1 MKTTISNKEKT
12 AALKK
17 EAAEKSLTFKE
28 VVKLHRKENR
38 KEHRV
43 KIISNEQRLVLH
55 RKRKLAGEFAVV
67 KKHEAAE
74 TRFERIL
81 NEKIENLNQFR
92 KHSGKSMSDEQYE
105 SAKAS
110 LESSSKREQR
120 LIDKRIN
127 RKQRIENQKA
137 RQTEEVM
144 KQIKHFLESESKHKA
159 KKEEKRSKYAG
170 KKKKVPPRKL
180 EPNEKVITYPY
191 YISINV
197 FKDKTHK
204 ERIDLDPIGMNISQ
218 DSLHKW
224 MNHYHRMYSDLYKD
238 NYVGT
243 FVYNN
248 PTLDHCILESINS
261 KYYNID
267 GYLTSRIAS
276 QRAAAAA

>member
-1 MKTTISNKEKT
+1 MKTTISNKERI

-17 EAAEKSLTFKE
+17 EATEKGLTFKE

-38 KEHRV
+38 KEYRAKV
-43 KIISNEQRLVLH
+43 ISNIQRLVLH
-55 RKRKLAGEFAVV
+55 RKRKLADAFTVV
-67 KKHEAAE
+67 KKHVSAEA
-74 TRFERIL
+74 RFERIL

-120 LIDKRIN
+120 LVDKRIN

-144 KQIKHFLESESKHKA
+144 KQIKHFLEAESKRKA
-159 KKEEKRSKYAG
+159 KKEEKQSKYAG

-180 EPNEKVITYPY
+180 EPKEKVVTYPY
-191 YISINV
+191 YISVNV

-238 NYVGT
+238 DYVGT
-243 FVYNN
+243 FVYNR

>member
-17 EAAEKSLTFKE
+17 EAAEKDLTFKE
-28 VVKLHRKENR
+28 VVKLHRKENH

-120 LIDKRIN
+120 LVDKRIN

-144 KQIKHFLESESKHKA
+144 KQIKHFLESESKRKA

-180 EPNEKVITYPY
+180 EPKEKVVTYPY
-191 YISINV
+191 YISVNV

-238 NYVGT
+238 DYVGT

>member
-17 EAAEKSLTFKE
+17 EAAEKGITFKE

-43 KIISNEQRLVLH
+43 KTISNEQRLVLH

-137 RQTEEVM
+137 RHTEEVM
-144 KQIKHFLESESKHKA
+144 KQIKHFLESESKRKA
-159 KKEEKRSKYAG
+159 KKEEKQSKYAG

-180 EPNEKVITYPY
+180 EPKEKVVTYPY

-238 NYVGT
+238 DYVGT
-243 FVYNN
+243 FVYNS

>member
-12 AALKK
+12 AAIKK
-17 EAAEKSLTFKE
+17 EAAEKGITFKE

-43 KIISNEQRLVLH
+43 KTISNEQRLVLH

-110 LESSSKREQR
+110 LESSSKRV
-120 LIDKRIN
+120 
-127 RKQRIENQKA
+127 ENQKA

-144 KQIKHFLESESKHKA
+144 KQIKHFLESESKRKA
-159 KKEEKRSKYAG
+159 KKEEKQSKYAG

-180 EPNEKVITYPY
+180 EPKEKVVTYPY
-191 YISINV
+191 YISVNV

-224 MNHYHRMYSDLYKD
+224 MNHYHRMYSDLHKD
-238 NYVGT
+238 DYVGT
-243 FVYNN
+243 FVYNS

>member
-17 EAAEKSLTFKE
+17 EAAEKDLTFKE

-38 KEHRV
+38 KKRRAKV
-43 KIISNEQRLVLH
+43 ISNIQRLVLH

-144 KQIKHFLESESKHKA
+144 KQIKHFLESESKRKA

-180 EPNEKVITYPY
+180 EPKEKVVTYPY
-191 YISINV
+191 YISVNV

-238 NYVGT
+238 DYVGT

>member
-1 MKTTISNKEKT
+1 MKTTISNKERT

-17 EAAEKSLTFKE
+17 EAAKKGLTFKE

-43 KIISNEQRLVLH
+43 KVISNIQRLVLH
-55 RKRKLAGEFAVV
+55 RKRKLAGKFAVV
-67 KKHEAAE
+67 KKHVSAEA
-74 TRFERIL
+74 RFERIL

-110 LESSSKREQR
+110 LESSSKREQQ

-127 RKQRIENQKA
+127 RKQRIENQKT
-137 RQTEEVM
+137 RQTEEIM
-144 KQIKHFLESESKHKA
+144 KQIKLFLESESKRKA
-159 KKEEKRSKYAG
+159 KKEEKQSKYAG

-180 EPNEKVITYPY
+180 EPKEKVVTYPY

-238 NYVGT
+238 DYVGT

>member
-1 MKTTISNKEKT
+1 MKTTISNKERI
-12 AALKK
+12 AALKE
-17 EAAEKSLTFKE
+17 EAAEKGLTFKE

-38 KEHRV
+38 KEHRAKV
-43 KIISNEQRLVLH
+43 ISNVQRLVLH
-55 RKRKLAGEFAVV
+55 RKRKLAGEFTVV
-67 KKHEAAE
+67 KKHVSAEA
-74 TRFERIL
+74 RFERIL

-120 LIDKRIN
+120 LVDKRIN
-127 RKQRIENQKA
+127 RKQRIENRKT
-137 RQTEEVM
+137 RQTEEIM
-144 KQIKHFLESESKHKA
+144 KQLKHFLEAESKRKA
-159 KKEEKRSKYAG
+159 KKEEKQSKYAG

-180 EPNEKVITYPY
+180 EPKEKVVTYPY
-191 YISINV
+191 YISVNV

-238 NYVGT
+238 DYVGT
-243 FVYNN
+243 FVYNS
-248 PTLDHCILESINS
+248 PALDHCILESINS

>member
-1 MKTTISNKEKT
+1 M
-12 AALKK
+12 
-17 EAAEKSLTFKE
+17 
-28 VVKLHRKENR
+28 
-38 KEHRV
+38 
-43 KIISNEQRLVLH
+43 VLH

-67 KKHEAAE
+67 KKHVSAEA
-74 TRFERIL
+74 RFERIL

-120 LIDKRIN
+120 LTDKRIN
-127 RKQRIENQKA
+127 RKQRIENRKT

-144 KQIKHFLESESKHKA
+144 KQIKHFLESESKRKA

-204 ERIDLDPIGMNISQ
+204 ERIDLNPIGMNISQ

-238 NYVGT
+238 DYVGT
-243 FVYNN
+243 FVYNS

>member
-17 EAAEKSLTFKE
+17 EAAEKGLTFKE

-144 KQIKHFLESESKHKA
+144 KQIKHFLESESKRKA

-170 KKKKVPPRKL
+170 KKKKVSPRKL
-180 EPNEKVITYPY
+180 EPKEKVVTYPY

-204 ERIDLDPIGMNISQ
+204 ERIDLDPIGIS
-218 DSLHKW
+218 
-224 MNHYHRMYSDLYKD
+224 
-238 NYVGT
+238 G
-243 FVYNN
+243 F
-248 PTLDHCILESINS
+248 II
-261 KYYNID
+261 
-267 GYLTSRIAS
+267 
-276 QRAAAAA
+276 

>member
-1 MKTTISNKEKT
+1 MKTTISNKERT

-17 EAAEKSLTFKE
+17 EAAEKGLTFKE
-28 VVKLHRKENR
+28 VFKLHRKENR
-38 KEHRV
+38 KERRAKV
-43 KIISNEQRLVLH
+43 ISNIERLVLY
-55 RKRKLAGEFAVV
+55 RKRKLADEFAVV
-67 KKHEAAE
+67 KKHVSAE

-110 LESSSKREQR
+110 LESSSKREQQ

-127 RKQRIENQKA
+127 RKQRIENRKT
-137 RQTEEVM
+137 RQTEEIM
-144 KQIKHFLESESKHKA
+144 KQIKHFLESENKRKA
-159 KKEEKRSKYAG
+159 KKEEKQSKYAG

-180 EPNEKVITYPY
+180 EPKEKVVTYPY
-191 YISINV
+191 YISVNI

-238 NYVGT
+238 DYVGT

>member
-17 EAAEKSLTFKE
+17 EAAEKDITFKE

-120 LIDKRIN
+120 LVDKRIN

-144 KQIKHFLESESKHKA
+144 KQIKHFLESESKRKA
-159 KKEEKRSKYAG
+159 KKEEKQSKYAG

-180 EPNEKVITYPY
+180 EPKEKVVTYPY
-191 YISINV
+191 YISVNV

-238 NYVGT
+238 DYVGT
-243 FVYNN
+243 FVYNR

>member
-17 EAAEKSLTFKE
+17 EAAEKDLTFKE

-38 KEHRV
+38 KKRRAKV
-43 KIISNEQRLVLH
+43 ISNIQRLVLH

-144 KQIKHFLESESKHKA
+144 KQIKHFLESESKRKA

-238 NYVGT
+238 DYVGT

>member
-1 MKTTISNKEKT
+1 MKTTISNKERT
-12 AALKK
+12 ADLKE
-17 EAAEKSLTFKE
+17 EAAEKGLTFKE

-38 KEHRV
+38 KEHRAKV
-43 KIISNEQRLVLH
+43 ISNVQRLVLH
-55 RKRKLAGEFAVV
+55 RKRKLAGEFTVV
-67 KKHEAAE
+67 KKHVSAEA
-74 TRFERIL
+74 RFERIL

-120 LIDKRIN
+120 LVDKRIN
-127 RKQRIENQKA
+127 RKQRIENRKT
-137 RQTEEVM
+137 RQTEEIM
-144 KQIKHFLESESKHKA
+144 KQLKHFLEAESKRKA
-159 KKEEKRSKYAG
+159 KKEEKQSKYAG

-180 EPNEKVITYPY
+180 EPKEKVVTYPY
-191 YISINV
+191 YISVNV

-238 NYVGT
+238 DYVGT
-243 FVYNN
+243 FVYNS
-248 PTLDHCILESINS
+248 PALDHCILESINS

>member
-1 MKTTISNKEKT
+1 MKTTISNKERT

-17 EAAEKSLTFKE
+17 EAAEKGLTFKE
-28 VVKLHRKENR
+28 SRKER
-38 KEHRV
+38 RTKV
-43 KIISNEQRLVLH
+43 ISNIERLVLY
-55 RKRKLAGEFAVV
+55 RKRKLASEFAVV
-67 KKHEAAE
+67 KKHASAE

-144 KQIKHFLESESKHKA
+144 KQIKHFLESESKRKA

-238 NYVGT
+238 DYVGT

>member
-1 MKTTISNKEKT
+1 MKTTISNKERI
-12 AALKK
+12 AALKE
-17 EAAEKSLTFKE
+17 EAAEKGLTFKE
-28 VVKLHRKENR
+28 VVKLHCKENR
-38 KEHRV
+38 KKRRV

-144 KQIKHFLESESKHKA
+144 KQIKHFLESESKRKA

-180 EPNEKVITYPY
+180 EPKEKVVTYPY
-191 YISINV
+191 YISVNI

-238 NYVGT
+238 DYVGT
-243 FVYNN
+243 FVYNS
-248 PTLDHCILESINS
+248 PALDHCILESINS

>member
-1 MKTTISNKEKT
+1 MKTTISNKERT
-12 AALKK
+12 AALKE
-17 EAAEKSLTFKE
+17 EAAEKGLTFKE

-38 KEHRV
+38 KEHRAKV
-43 KIISNEQRLVLH
+43 ISNVQRLVLH
-55 RKRKLAGEFAVV
+55 RKRKLAGEFTVV
-67 KKHEAAE
+67 KKHVSAEA
-74 TRFERIL
+74 RFERIL

-120 LIDKRIN
+120 LVDKRIN
-127 RKQRIENQKA
+127 RKQRIENRKT
-137 RQTEEVM
+137 RQTEEIM
-144 KQIKHFLESESKHKA
+144 KQLKHFLEAESKRKA
-159 KKEEKRSKYAG
+159 KKEEKQSKYAG

-180 EPNEKVITYPY
+180 EPKEKVVTYPY
-191 YISINV
+191 YISVNV

-238 NYVGT
+238 DYVGT
-243 FVYNN
+243 FVYNS
-248 PTLDHCILESINS
+248 PALDHCILESINS

>member
-17 EAAEKSLTFKE
+17 EVAEKGLTFKE

-144 KQIKHFLESESKHKA
+144 KQIKHFLESESKRKA

-180 EPNEKVITYPY
+180 EPKEKVITYPY
-191 YISINV
+191 YISVNL

-238 NYVGT
+238 DYVGT

>member
-17 EAAEKSLTFKE
+17 EAAEKGLTFKE

-127 RKQRIENQKA
+127 RKQRIKNQKA

-144 KQIKHFLESESKHKA
+144 KQIKHFLESESKRKA
-159 KKEEKRSKYAG
+159 KKEEKQSKYAG

-180 EPNEKVITYPY
+180 EPKEKVVTYPY
-191 YISINV
+191 YISVNI

-238 NYVGT
+238 DYVGT

>member
-17 EAAEKSLTFKE
+17 EATEKDLTFKE
-28 VVKLHRKENR
+28 VVKLH
-38 KEHRV
+38 
-43 KIISNEQRLVLH
+43 Q
-55 RKRKLAGEFAVV
+55 RKLAGEFAVV

-137 RQTEEVM
+137 RQTEEVI
-144 KQIKHFLESESKHKA
+144 KQIKHFLESESKRKA

-180 EPNEKVITYPY
+180 EPKEKVVTYPY
-191 YISINV
+191 YISVNV

-238 NYVGT
+238 DYVGT
-243 FVYNN
+243 FVYNS

>member
-17 EAAEKSLTFKE
+17 EAAEKGITFKE

-55 RKRKLAGEFAVV
+55 RKRKIAGEFAVV

-92 KHSGKSMSDEQYE
+92 KHSGKSMSDKQYE

-127 RKQRIENQKA
+127 RKQRIKNQKA

-144 KQIKHFLESESKHKA
+144 KQIKHFLESESKRKA
-159 KKEEKRSKYAG
+159 KKEEKQS
-170 KKKKVPPRKL
+170 
-180 EPNEKVITYPY
+180 
-191 YISINV
+191 
-197 FKDKTHK
+197 
-204 ERIDLDPIGMNISQ
+204 
-218 DSLHKW
+218 
-224 MNHYHRMYSDLYKD
+224 
-238 NYVGT
+238 
-243 FVYNN
+243 
-248 PTLDHCILESINS
+248 
-261 KYYNID
+261 
-267 GYLTSRIAS
+267 
-276 QRAAAAA
+276 

>member
-17 EAAEKSLTFKE
+17 EAAEKGLTFKE
-28 VVKLHRKENR
+28 VVKLH
-38 KEHRV
+38 
-43 KIISNEQRLVLH
+43 
-55 RKRKLAGEFAVV
+55 
-67 KKHEAAE
+67 
-74 TRFERIL
+74 
-81 NEKIENLNQFR
+81 
-92 KHSGKSMSDEQYE
+92 E

-144 KQIKHFLESESKHKA
+144 KQIKHFLESESKRKA

-238 NYVGT
+238 DYVGT
-243 FVYNN
+243 FVYNS

>member
-17 EAAEKSLTFKE
+17 EAAEKDLTFKE

-38 KEHRV
+38 KKRRAKV
-43 KIISNEQRLVLH
+43 ISNIQRLVLH

-144 KQIKHFLESESKHKA
+144 KQIKHFLESESKRKA

-180 EPNEKVITYPY
+180 EPKEKVVTYPY
-191 YISINV
+191 YISVNV

-204 ERIDLDPIGMNISQ
+204 ERIDLDPMGMNISQ

-238 NYVGT
+238 DYVGT

>member
-17 EAAEKSLTFKE
+17 EAVEKGITFKE

-144 KQIKHFLESESKHKA
+144 KQIKHFLESESKRKA

-238 NYVGT
+238 DYVGT